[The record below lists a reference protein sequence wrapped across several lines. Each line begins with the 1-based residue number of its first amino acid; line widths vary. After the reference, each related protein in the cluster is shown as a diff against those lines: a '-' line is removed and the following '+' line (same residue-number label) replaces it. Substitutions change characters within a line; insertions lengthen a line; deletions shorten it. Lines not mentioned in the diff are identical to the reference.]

1 MTMFVLCIS
10 FFILTENFEIFDTL
24 EIQNNNKFS
33 YWIIEKLSRSV
44 FIVLPNRPILPK
56 VAWRRLALLPPSWIS
71 AKDKGK
77 I

>member
-1 MTMFVLCIS
+1 MTMFFS
-10 FFILTENFEIFDTL
+10 AFHFDRKFEIFDIL